1 MRDAVR
7 IVRGWGFA
15 VGASIGLAMLRDWL
29 LYQRVIGWS
38 AGLLLLAALAAVVIH
53 AGGMLRRREGLLS
66 VLLVMGVAPAFFEQ
80 PSVLAGAMAA
90 LLLGICAMVGR
101 GNWSGRV
108 LVWARRWLVLLVRG
122 PLQGPL
128 DVALSGRWLWRHP
141 RKRGGPIVWRVARW
155 IVPLGVGL
163 VFAGLFALANP
174 VLGTWAR
181 TGWDRVATLLAWLP
195 DLLAPQRVVLWMV
208 VGMAAYAL
216 LRYRQAPWARG
227 GGLEAAPIAGAGL
240 GAGLVVR
247 SLLVLN
253 AVFGLQTALD
263 IVYLWGGAE
272 LPHHLTY
279 AQYAHRGAYTLVA
292 TALLAALLVLA
303 CFRRGG
309 RAGQSSAARRLVFL
323 WIAQNVFLMVSTI
336 WRLWLYVD
344 AYSLTRWRIAAMIWV
359 GMVAVGFGWIVVK
372 IVAGRSNAW
381 LCRVNVVTLLAVL
394 YVCAYCNFGG
404 WIADFNV
411 RHCWEVNGGGARLD
425 VAYLRD
431 LGVVAL
437 PAVEWVKGRVEVGA
451 VERVLREQ
459 LGHELADWRGWTW
472 ERSRVAE
479 AVPPL
484 DPGPEARL
492 RPMAWRGR

>member
-15 VGASIGLAMLRDWL
+15 VGASIGLAVLCDWL

-38 AGLLLLAALAAVVIH
+38 AGLLLLAALSVVVIH

-66 VLLVMGVAPAFFEQ
+66 VLLVMGVAPAYFEQ

-279 AQYAHRGAYTLVA
+279 AQYAHRGSVHAGGYGAVGGAACSGLLSPGRPGGTILRSAASGVPVDRAECVSDGLDDLAVVA
-292 TALLAALLVLA
+292 VCRCVQPHALADRGDDLGGDGGRGVRMDRGQDRGGEVECVAVPCECGDASGGAVCLRVLQLWWMDRGLQRAALLGGEW
-303 CFRRGG
+303 RRG
-309 RAGQSSAARRLVFL
+309 
-323 WIAQNVFLMVSTI
+323 
-336 WRLWLYVD
+336 
-344 AYSLTRWRIAAMIWV
+344 
-359 GMVAVGFGWIVVK
+359 AVG
-372 IVAGRSNAW
+372 
-381 LCRVNVVTLLAVL
+381 C
-394 YVCAYCNFGG
+394 
-404 WIADFNV
+404 
-411 RHCWEVNGGGARLD
+411 
-425 VAYLRD
+425 
-431 LGVVAL
+431 GV
-437 PAVEWVKGRVEVGA
+437 PA
-451 VERVLREQ
+451 
-459 LGHELADWRGWTW
+459 
-472 ERSRVAE
+472 
-479 AVPPL
+479 
-484 DPGPEARL
+484 
-492 RPMAWRGR
+492 